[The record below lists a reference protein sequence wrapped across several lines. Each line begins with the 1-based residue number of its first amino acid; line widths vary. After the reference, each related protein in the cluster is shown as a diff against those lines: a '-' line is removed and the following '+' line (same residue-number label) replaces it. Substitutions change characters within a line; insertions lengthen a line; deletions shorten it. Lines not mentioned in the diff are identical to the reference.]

1 MLKHHLISIIRGF
14 LRSKMFTLIH
24 VSGLTLGLTAV
35 LLILQY
41 TTYEKSFDQ
50 AGEMPQPV
58 YRLWMEKYKNG
69 ELQTSEPSTY
79 PALGEALRR
88 DFPEIVHTTRSYIYK
103 GSLLSYENQA
113 GDKTLLPTTSVCVAE
128 PSFLDLFAI
137 RVMEGNPETALKTPF
152 SLLISESLAKQL
164 FPHESALGKVIVED
178 NDEPM
183 QITGVFA
190 DRAKNTE
197 IDFDLIKSYSSL
209 DAHFQRLTGRETDF
223 SHTSWDWPRIKI
235 FLSLRDVQAEEN
247 LNSKLENYLS
257 KQKPRSENEGIT
269 EILHL
274 QKIEDIHMNSP
285 LGKPFGTKTEKARQ
299 TGFMELIVWVILL
312 IAWINFV
319 NLSTVKALEKAKD
332 AGIKKILGA
341 SRRQLMI
348 QFFLESLLVNM
359 MALFVALTI
368 FQTILPLFNQWLGI
382 EGNYVFLNTGY
393 WLGGMILVVVSGAL
407 AAGYYPAFLLA
418 ASKAQD
424 ALTYHGRT
432 ARSRFPLRKGLI
444 VAQFTI

>member
-1 MLKHHLISIIRGF
+1 M
-14 LRSKMFTLIH
+14 
-24 VSGLTLGLTAV
+24 
-35 LLILQY
+35 
-41 TTYEKSFDQ
+41 
-50 AGEMPQPV
+50 
-58 YRLWMEKYKNG
+58 
-69 ELQTSEPSTY
+69 
-79 PALGEALRR
+79 
-88 DFPEIVHTTRSYIYK
+88 
-103 GSLLSYENQA
+103 
-113 GDKTLLPTTSVCVAE
+113 
-128 PSFLDLFAI
+128 
-137 RVMEGNPETALKTPF
+137 
-152 SLLISESLAKQL
+152 AKQL

-341 SRRQLMI
+341 SRGQLMI
-348 QFFLESLLVNM
+348 QFLLESLLVNM

-444 VAQFTI
+444 VAQFTITTILVSGTIGVFMQLDYMRSQPLGMEIEQTLVIEGPRAFDYERFSADPSVIKHQLEQIPGVEWVSSSYSVPGKGMSVYDIHRVDQPDKECHCLSHEVDHQFVEAYGLHILAGRNFSPQIAS